1 VSKFTLFLE
10 CSEDVMLQRLLKRG
24 QTSGRA
30 DDNEEV
36 IKKRFKTF
44 VDTTMPVVNYF
55 ESQGRVVKVSAVQS
69 PDEVQKEIEVEFK
82 KRGLDLKQI
91 LLSKLDLEDVES

>member
-1 VSKFTLFLE
+1 MDQAIKFEEVVAVSKFTLFLE
-10 CSEDVMLQRLLKRG
+10 CPEDVMLQRLLKRG

-44 VDTTMPVVNYF
+44 IDTTMPVVNYF

-69 PDEVQKEIEVEFK
+69 PDEVEKEVEAEFR
-82 KRGLDLKQI
+82 KRGLDL
-91 LLSKLDLEDVES
+91 

>member
-1 VSKFTLFLE
+1 MDQAIKFEEVVALSKFTLFLE
-10 CSEDVMLQRLLKRG
+10 CPEDVMLQRLLKRG

-69 PDEVQKEIEVEFK
+69 PDEVEMEVAAEFR
-82 KRGLDLKQI
+82 KRGLDLN
-91 LLSKLDLEDVES
+91 